1 MLAASAP
8 SSAQSTAETM
18 RDVYGALADMLPVAL
33 DQQAFESR
41 EGIERMGGALDV
53 LEHAASDLAS
63 HGGEASAEFTGLA
76 RSFESNIALLRQ
88 SLDMERYYEFNY
100 LVLDLTHNCAS
111 CHARLPAG
119 SGPAFAAD
127 LADRLE
133 GEFYTPLD
141 RALVEIATRQF
152 DDAMTTLEAIIH
164 DPATEP
170 LDLEL
175 DGVLFDYL
183 NVGITVLNDTGR
195 VSAALERLRGRDD
208 LPWYMFRYL
217 GLWMEH
223 LEVLAA
229 ELEAAPSPVRASEL
243 FGQALTLSPV
253 PSSQV
258 RVVYDLVVSTMLRR
272 LIEDG
277 GLAGA
282 DLAEA
287 YWMLGVISIRT
298 VNPRPGVP
306 HTELLLDAAIRA
318 NPGSDIARDSY
329 ALLEEY
335 NRISFAGIPT
345 AELPDAVLD
354 RDELRRLS
362 GIEER

>member
-1 MLAASAP
+1 
-8 SSAQSTAETM
+8 
-18 RDVYGALADMLPVAL
+18 
-33 DQQAFESR
+33 
-41 EGIERMGGALDV
+41 
-53 LEHAASDLAS
+53 
-63 HGGEASAEFTGLA
+63 
-76 RSFESNIALLRQ
+76 
-88 SLDMERYYEFNY
+88 
-100 LVLDLTHNCAS
+100 
-111 CHARLPAG
+111 
-119 SGPAFAAD
+119 
-127 LADRLE
+127 
-133 GEFYTPLD
+133 
-141 RALVEIATRQF
+141 
-152 DDAMTTLEAIIH
+152 
-164 DPATEP
+164 
-170 LDLEL
+170 
-175 DGVLFDYL
+175 
-183 NVGITVLNDTGR
+183 
-195 VSAALERLRGRDD
+195 LERLRGRDD

-223 LEVLAA
+223 LEVLAS
-229 ELEAAPSPVRASEL
+229 ELEAAPSPVRAREL
-243 FGQALTLSPV
+243 FGHSLMLSPV

-258 RVVYDLVVSTMLRR
+258 RVVYDLAVSTMLRR

-282 DLAEA
+282 ELAEA

-318 NPGSDIARDSY
+318 NPGSEVARDSY

-354 RDELRRLS
+354 REELRRLA

>member
-1 MLAASAP
+1 
-8 SSAQSTAETM
+8 
-18 RDVYGALADMLPVAL
+18 
-33 DQQAFESR
+33 
-41 EGIERMGGALDV
+41 
-53 LEHAASDLAS
+53 
-63 HGGEASAEFTGLA
+63 
-76 RSFESNIALLRQ
+76 
-88 SLDMERYYEFNY
+88 
-100 LVLDLTHNCAS
+100 
-111 CHARLPAG
+111 
-119 SGPAFAAD
+119 
-127 LADRLE
+127 RLE

-223 LEVLAA
+223 LEVLAS
-229 ELEAAPSPVRASEL
+229 ELEAAPSPVRAREL

-277 GLAGA
+277 G
-282 DLAEA
+282 
-287 YWMLGVISIRT
+287 
-298 VNPRPGVP
+298 
-306 HTELLLDAAIRA
+306 
-318 NPGSDIARDSY
+318 
-329 ALLEEY
+329 
-335 NRISFAGIPT
+335 
-345 AELPDAVLD
+345 
-354 RDELRRLS
+354 
-362 GIEER
+362 